1 MFVATDHRY
10 IARSIM
16 GEIVHER
23 CNERERGKGLNG
35 RQINGTPPYFDHS
48 FHTWL
53 SLYKNLVYI
62 VFVYIKFAYG

>member
-23 CNERERGKGLNG
+23 CNERVRGKGLNG
-35 RQINGTPPYFDHS
+35 IQINGTPPYFDHS
-48 FHTWL
+48 LSL